1 MIFLFVKDMK
11 TLKTMSSSRELC
23 ENHPFAFWSTQ
34 QMLKSFSY
42 LVTLQVSFI
51 CLVWLDLIH
60 KFSNQK
66 CKLNYYKL
74 NKSAFCENFLKCN
87 TLVECKNFGYR
98 RLIAYNYIDDPN
110 TRLVWF
116 WMFKMCSV
124 ANGVVFEY
132 MSRKGPV
139 VG

>member
-34 QMLKSFSY
+34 QMLMSFSY

-60 KFSNQK
+60 KLSNQK

-87 TLVECKNFGYR
+87 KQLFDIYWSNALYLNQKPLSQQNAFDSKHFSLSSEE
-98 RLIAYNYIDDPN
+98 I
-110 TRLVWF
+110 
-116 WMFKMCSV
+116 FK
-124 ANGVVFEY
+124 ARTF
-132 MSRKGPV
+132 
-139 VG
+139 